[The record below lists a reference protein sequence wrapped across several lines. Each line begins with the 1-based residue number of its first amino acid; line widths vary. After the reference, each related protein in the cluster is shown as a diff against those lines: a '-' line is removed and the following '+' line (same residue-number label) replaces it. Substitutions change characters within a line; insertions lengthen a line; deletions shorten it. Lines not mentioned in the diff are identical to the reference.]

1 MASELG
7 LGEVATR
14 GRRAPPPPSAEELVW
29 SASVGAGV
37 ASEGIR
43 SGGSPILTLTPFC
56 LFFFFF
62 LLITFGTVAFDKM
75 PASESDDDA
84 GGRGDVAACVDPKKL
99 TLSGCRAP
107 RSEPRDVSASTPPGE
122 ADMETN
128 ADNDKHNARA
138 VSSFFF
144 LPFFLQKFSAG
155 RALAMRCRVAHVQRS
170 WVRVRFPRIL
180 PIF

>member
-1 MASELG
+1 MVEMASELG

-128 ADNDKHNARA
+128 ADNDKNLAWTTPMLYLPF
-138 VSSFFF
+138 FFF
-144 LPFFLQKFSAG
+144 LFFFSK
-155 RALAMRCRVAHVQRS
+155 RLAQGVPSQCAVESPTCSARG
-170 WVRVRFPRIL
+170 
-180 PIF
+180 